1 MVRCGIW
8 SAEHLRQHI
17 IEACNAI
24 THGIIK
30 RVFVDRVKRLNLCTE
45 NNGGHIE
52 QVL

>member
-8 SAEHLRQHI
+8 NAEHLRQHI

-30 RVFVDRVKRLNLCTE
+30 RVFVNFCIE
-45 NNGGHIE
+45 SNGGHIE